1 MGGIISLLLIFILAI
16 FIFPLLG
23 VLHIIYRFLFG
34 GRTTVTPHQDKR
46 KKIRDKNKTT
56 GILTRRNEKKYSIR
70 PKGNISN
77 LKKSKKPN
85 PKKNNYFT
93 DNILSTINVL

>member
-34 GRTTVTPHQDKR
+34 GRTTRYTSSGQTKENPRQKQNHWYTYEKKR
-46 KKIRDKNKTT
+46 KKVFDKTE
-56 GILTRRNEKKYSIR
+56 GEYIEFRRNQRNRIR
-70 PKGNISN
+70 RKII
-77 LKKSKKPN
+77 
-85 PKKNNYFT
+85 
-93 DNILSTINVL
+93 ILQIIYYLL

>member
-34 GRTTVTPHQDKR
+34 GRTTRYTSSGQTKENPRQKQNHWYTYEKKR
-46 KKIRDKNKTT
+46 KKVFDKTE
-56 GILTRRNEKKYSIR
+56 GEYID
-70 PKGNISN
+70 
-77 LKKSKKPN
+77 LKESKKPN
-85 PKKNNYFT
+85 PKKNKLFYR
-93 DNILSTINVL
+93 

>member
-34 GRTTVTPHQDKR
+34 GRTTRYTSSGQTKENPRQKQHHWYTYEKKR
-46 KKIRDKNKTT
+46 KKVFDKTEGEYIEFEEIKETESE
-56 GILTRRNEKKYSIR
+56 EK
-70 PKGNISN
+70 
-77 LKKSKKPN
+77 
-85 PKKNNYFT
+85 
-93 DNILSTINVL
+93 